1 MPDAVVT
8 PIVPDPAL
16 AAVAPAPATPVSGE
30 VKPPAEVAPAV
41 AAKADDYELEAIAD
55 GVLDAESVK
64 GVSTLAK
71 ELGLSKE
78 AAGKMLAAQDG
89 QLRAFQDGQIAAY
102 QARQAEW
109 VATAAADPEIGGA
122 LAAAADKN
130 TAALLKRF
138 DSDGTLAAELETT
151 GFSKHPA
158 VRRFLSRIGASMG
171 EDGAAQGTPAQNTS
185 PRSRADRM
193 YGQK

>member
-78 AAGKMLAAQDG
+78 AAGKMLAAQDD
-89 QLRAFQDGQIAAY
+89 QLRAFQDGQITAY

-109 VATAAADPEIGGA
+109 AEASAADPEIGGA
-122 LAAAADKN
+122 LTAATDKN
-130 TAALLKRF
+130 IASAMKRF
-138 DSDGTLAAELETT
+138 DKEGTFAAELEAV
-151 GFSKHPA
+151 GFGNHP
-158 VRRFLSRIGASMG
+158 VIRRLLSRIGATMS
-171 EDGAAQGTPAQNTS
+171 EDGTAQGSPAQNTS